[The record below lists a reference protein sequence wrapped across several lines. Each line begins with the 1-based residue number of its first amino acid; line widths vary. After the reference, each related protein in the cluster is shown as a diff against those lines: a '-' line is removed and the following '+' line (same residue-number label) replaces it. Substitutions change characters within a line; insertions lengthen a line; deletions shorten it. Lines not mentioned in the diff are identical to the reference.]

1 MFTRTFLT
9 LSFLALGSVRSFLP
23 VSTRNH
29 NRILCLDSKK
39 NADEGSS
46 SDTKQNYQPSFPVG
60 TFVEFEEKK
69 HRTHIGKITNIEHKS
84 NGGTRYDVTDSDGK
98 HFQIADKA
106 VHFTMIPPNSPGPAN
121 KLYQEFCDAQKAS
134 DDELQT
140 QLDISPEILEL
151 AWEDALET
159 ADDHDVTPNDLIE
172 LVHSHSA
179 SAIETYKAWR
189 LLQSDVAHI
198 FFKDLKDHGR
208 ISSFKVK
215 ARKTVET
222 TKRAFCMDADHAQN
236 DICLV

>member
-1 MFTRTFLT
+1 MFTRTILT
-9 LSFLALGSVRSFLP
+9 LSFLILGSVRSFVP
-23 VSTRNH
+23 VTTRKH

-39 NADEGSS
+39 NSDEGST
-46 SDTKQNYQPSFPVG
+46 SDTKQNHQPAFAVG

-69 HRTHIGKITNIEHKS
+69 HRTHIGTITNIEHKS

-106 VHFTMIPPNSPGPAN
+106 VHFTMVPPNSPGPAN

-159 ADDHDVTPNDLIE
+159 AEDHDVTPNDLIE

-179 SAIETYKAWR
+179 SAIEKYKAWR
-189 LLQSDVAHI
+189 LLQSDVSHI
-198 FFKDLKDHGR
+198 FFKDMKDHGR

-222 TKRAFCMDADHAQN
+222 AKRAFCMDVDHAQN
-236 DICLV
+236 DLCLI